1 MPLFGS
7 SKKNPVEIV
16 KNARDAFMVLEKE
29 EHGKKSEKVI
39 TILNQCFQQFME

>member
-16 KNARDAFMVLEKE
+16 KISRDALAVLNQEATS
-29 EHGKKSEKVI
+29 GKKAEKVI
-39 TILNQCFQQFME
+39 CILITFY